1 MRSLRASTVAST
13 KATLSDAR
21 QLRQRPQLRQQRRRL
36 QRQRPQQRQRQEH
49 QEEHQEEQQQRYS
62 PPLTA
67 VPPWQPHLAQQ
78 EQCQGPKQPPQPPL
92 PMPLPMPLPDSQ
104 QGSTSP
110 HQPRKR
116 TREDYEA
123 GPHVDSQWAV
133 EQPGATAIDSSFL
146 DEVLLL
152 RAKHEAAFTADKQ
165 ATLRSA
171 CEWASE
177 LPAAQPSKQ
186 ITWSNASEREIPV
199 IIARPGHSANSNCV
213 VVTPDAA
220 QESIP
225 EQIACLLIRR

>member
-36 QRQRPQQRQRQEH
+36 QRPQQRQRQRQQH
-49 QEEHQEEQQQRYS
+49 QEEQQEEQQQRYS
-62 PPLTA
+62 PPLAA
-67 VPPWQPHLAQQ
+67 VPPRQPHLAQQ
-78 EQCQGPKQPPQPPL
+78 EQRQGPKQQSLPPQQRQPV
-92 PMPLPMPLPDSQ
+92 PLPDSQ

-123 GPHVDSQWAV
+123 GPHVDSQWAM

-186 ITWSNASEREIPV
+186 ITWANASERAIPV

-225 EQIACLLIRR
+225 EQIACLQIRR